1 MSWESIRAEV
11 CENNTPPRRECQ
23 KVNFA
28 DTSSNRG
35 QVCKER
41 SRSREME
48 SRPRWLWWC
57 RSASDLYA
65 ERIPYFW

>member
-28 DTSSNRG
+28 DTSSLGAHQRF
-35 QVCKER
+35 QFIAAQK
-41 SRSREME
+41 
-48 SRPRWLWWC
+48 PL
-57 RSASDLYA
+57 AQ
-65 ERIPYFW
+65 